1 MEPTPIRD
9 LFQIPKEIRPMDF
22 TVVVADGV
30 AKPADIIQKYRV
42 TDSLA
47 RAYKQALELIGAC
60 LRDGRSEAVY
70 LHGSFGAGKSHF
82 MALLS
87 LLLRGEPDAWAIA
100 ELKPLRPEWIDPAR
114 PVAQLHLH
122 MLDQES
128 FEAAIFGAYLRF
140 VQEHHPDA
148 PLPALF
154 ADASLFA
161 NAAEMLDNIG
171 DTAFF
176 APMNPQAQKGR
187 WGKFADGQQTA
198 GQWDRARFDAA
209 RSSPDP
215 TERAALLTALTRTHF
230 KAFAGDKSRFVE
242 LDPGLQALTLHARQ
256 LGYAGVV
263 LFLDELILWLSM
275 NAGRADFISA
285 WVGKMVKL
293 VQGDHHARHVPLI
306 SFIARQRDLAK
317 MIGHELA
324 GPENARLQQILEL
337 ARGRFG
343 TINLEDDNLPAIVE
357 KRVLIPRHAAA
368 ATAIDAA
375 FTKIE
380 RSAGHA
386 WNTLLGSGHDRTA
399 FRQVYPFSP
408 VLIDAL
414 IVLSQLLQRQRTA
427 IHLLSELLAHHME
440 GVLLGDLVGIGDL
453 FDALIFGTEPY
464 DPIHKARFQAAREL
478 YQRELAPRLRVIHDT
493 DTAEKCQRIRE
504 GARQDIGCSGCPQK
518 ACRNDNRL
526 LKTLVL
532 AALIPELPAFRDLT
546 VRRLVE
552 LNHGQIRSVIPG
564 REAKDALDRLKKIAT
579 HVGQINLGRQADPTV
594 SILLEGVDTRSILS
608 KARENIT
615 SGLCQQFLGEL
626 LYELLELGEKYQ
638 TVTEDKPDWNYA
650 KRPGAVVFGNVRRMG
665 SEQLQ
670 CPEHHDWRLIID
682 FPFDEKH
689 FGPLDDI
696 QNLEKFIG
704 ESKGSWTLAWLP
716 SFFSRESYENLEDL
730 IAIQRVLDQPRD
742 YLQHLSVDQQESAR
756 ALLTN
761 LRNQKRAQLI
771 LTLQR
776 AYGLATA
783 RPEDRDLD
791 PSRRVDQPLR
801 ILREATR
808 LAAPTFTA
816 SFDNAVK
823 IYVHALLATRYP
835 RHPVFT
841 ARFTRMT
848 SDKIVRLFGE
858 ICDAPEHKLTLSR
871 DDLEDLRATL
881 GPLGIVR
888 FTEGAAHVVTDGPLQ
903 AIERRREQVSED
915 NPTVEQIHSWFDE
928 KRAIGLLPDAMAV
941 VVRCYARLYARTL
954 VSNGRPF
961 EVTGGAAIPPS
972 VVLEKPVL
980 PSAQAWS
987 RALALAGHLFGL
999 PNRKALTPENLKTFE
1014 AELADKLKPVT
1025 KAALDLPDALGE
1037 WLAMLGLPLDGPRH
1051 TTASSGRELVQT
1063 LQGKPILRQV
1073 EALAEF
1079 TAQTSPQ
1086 ALGRSLADAPTAV
1099 KALRQSLLRGPFEQL
1114 IIHQNELALA
1124 PALLAELSNLL
1135 TEEKKDALAEQIG
1148 QLAER
1153 ATRLNLQ
1160 AAESAQTGR
1169 TGEPSEPISGDTRPF
1184 DTGHHGG
1191 RPPFQS
1197 EFSGVSYTHD
1207 VAEPEASS
1215 RVVLARIERTT
1226 NLAEV
1231 DALLAELRAAA
1242 AEGGTLRWQIQIT
1255 RENDA

>member
-30 AKPADIIQKYRV
+30 ARPADIIQKYRV

-87 LLLRGEPDAWAIA
+87 LLLRGEPDAWAIP
-100 ELKPLRPEWIDPAR
+100 ELGPLRPEWVDPAR

-128 FEAAIFGAYLRF
+128 FEAAIFGAYLHF
-140 VQEHHPDA
+140 VREHHPDA

-154 ADASLFA
+154 ADAPLFA
-161 NAAEMLDNIG
+161 DAAELLKNIG
-171 DTAFF
+171 DAAFF

-209 RSSPDP
+209 RNSPDP

-230 KAFAGDKSRFVE
+230 KAFANDKRRFIE

-256 LGYAGVV
+256 LGYTGVV

-275 NAGRADFISA
+275 NAGRPEFVSA

-306 SFIARQRDLAK
+306 SFVARQRDLAK

-357 KRVLIPRHAAA
+357 KRVLIPRDASAAA
-368 ATAIDAA
+368 AIDGA

-380 RSAGHA
+380 RTAGHA

-408 VLIDAL
+408 VLVDAL

-427 IHLLSELLAHHME
+427 IHLLSELLAHHLD
-440 GVLLGDLVGIGDL
+440 GVVLGDLVGIGDL

-478 YQRELAPRLRVIHDT
+478 YQRELAPRLRVIHGT
-493 DTAEKCQRIRE
+493 DSAEKCQRIRD

-526 LKTLVL
+526 IKTLIL

-546 VRRLVE
+546 IRRLVE

-564 REAKDALDRLKKIAT
+564 REAKDALDRLKRIAND
-579 HVGQINLGRQADPTV
+579 VGQITIGRQSDPTV
-594 SILLEGVDTRSILS
+594 SILLEGVDTRSILA
-608 KARENIT
+608 KARDNI
-615 SGLCQQFLGEL
+615 SPGVCQQFLGEL
-626 LYELLELGEKYQ
+626 LYEALELGEKYAP
-638 TVTEDKPDWNYA
+638 VTEK
-650 KRPGAVVFGNVRRMG
+650 KIEFHKTSRTGAVVFGNVRRMG

-670 CPEHHDWRLIID
+670 CPDHHDWRLIID
-682 FPFDEKH
+682 YPFDEKH

-696 QNLEKFIG
+696 ENLERFINDG
-704 ESKGSWTLAWLP
+704 EGSWTLVWLP
-716 SFFSRESYENLEDL
+716 SFFSRESNDNLEDL

-742 YLQHLSVDQQESAR
+742 YLQHLSVDQQESAHK
-756 ALLTN
+756 LLAN
-761 LRNQKRAQLI
+761 LKNQKRAQLMQ
-771 LTLQR
+771 TLQR
-776 AYGLATA
+776 AYGLASA

-791 PSRRVDQPLR
+791 PSRRVEQPLR
-801 ILREATR
+801 VLRDATR

-816 SFDNAVK
+816 SFDNAIEV
-823 IYVHALLATRYP
+823 YVHALLTTRYP
-835 RHPVFT
+835 RHPPFT
-841 ARFTRMT
+841 ARFTRNT
-848 SDKIVRLFGE
+848 CDKIVRLFGE
-858 ICDAPEHKLTLSR
+858 LCDAPEHKLALSR
-871 DDLEDLRATL
+871 DDLDDLRATL
-881 GPLGIVR
+881 GPLGVVR

-903 AIERRREQVSED
+903 SIERRREQVGED
-915 NPTVEQIHSWFDE
+915 NPTVEQIHEWFDQ
-928 KRAIGLLPDAMAV
+928 KRSFGLQPEMMAV
-941 VVRCYARLYARTL
+941 LVRCYARLFARTL
-954 VSNGRPF
+954 VSGGRPL
-961 EVTGGAAIPPS
+961 EVTGGAAIPLAA
-972 VVLEKPVL
+972 VLEKPTL
-980 PSAQAWS
+980 PSAQAWT
-987 RALALAGHLFGL
+987 RALTLAGHLFGL
-999 PNRKALTPENLKTFE
+999 PNRKALTPDNLKAFE
-1014 AELADKLKPVT
+1014 AALADKLKPVT
-1025 KAALDLPDALGE
+1025 KAALELPDMLGE
-1037 WLAMLGLPLDGPRH
+1037 WLAMLGLPLDGARL
-1051 TTASSGRELVQT
+1051 TTAQSGRELVQT
-1063 LQGKPILRQV
+1063 LQGKSIIRQV

-1079 TAQTSPQ
+1079 TPQTSPQ
-1086 ALGRSLADAPTAV
+1086 ALGRSLASAPAAAQ
-1099 KALRQSLLRGPFEQL
+1099 ALRESLLRGAFEQL
-1114 IIHQNELALA
+1114 IIHQSSLALA
-1124 PALLAELSNLL
+1124 PALLTELGSLL
-1135 TEEKKDALAEQIG
+1135 TDETRDALAEQVR

-1160 AAESAQTGR
+1160 AAENAQTAR
-1169 TGEPSEPISGDTRPF
+1169 AAPQGEPVRSDTSRF
-1184 DTGHHGG
+1184 DDEYRGAAS
-1191 RPPFQS
+1191 QS
-1197 EFSGVSYTHD
+1197 EFSDISS
-1207 VAEPEASS
+1207 ASHAGAQS
-1215 RVVLARIERTT
+1215 TASDSVVLSRSVRTT
-1226 NLAEV
+1226 SPTEV
-1231 DALLAELRAAA
+1231 DALLAELGAAVG
-1242 AEGGTLRWQIQIT
+1242 EGGTFLWQLRIT
-1255 RENDA
+1255 REGDA

>member
-87 LLLRGEPDAWAIA
+87 LLLRGEPDAWAIP

-161 NAAEMLDNIG
+161 NAAETLDNIG
-171 DTAFF
+171 DAAFF

-187 WGKFADGQQTA
+187 WGKLAEGQQAA

-357 KRVLIPRHAAA
+357 KRVLIPRDAAA

-478 YQRELAPRLRVIHDT
+478 YQRELAPRIRVIQDT

-526 LKTLVL
+526 IKTLVL

-552 LNHGQIRSVIPG
+552 LNHGQIRSVIAG
-564 REAKDALDRLKKIAT
+564 REAKDALVRLKKIAF
-579 HVGQINLGRQADPTV
+579 HVGQITLGRQEDPTV
-594 SILLEGVDTRSILS
+594 SILLEGVDTRSILA
-608 KARENIT
+608 KARENI
-615 SGLCQQFLGEL
+615 SPGLCQQFLGEL
-626 LYELLELGEKYQ
+626 LYELLELGEEYKL
-638 TVTEDKPDWNYA
+638 VTEDAKTGKDWNGTD
-650 KRPGAVVFGNVRRMG
+650 RPGAVVFGNVRRMG

-689 FGPLDDI
+689 YGPLDDI
-696 QNLEKFIG
+696 QNLEKFIS
-704 ESKGSWTLAWLP
+704 ESAGSWTLVWLP
-716 SFFSRESYENLEDL
+716 SFFARESYENLEEL
-730 IAIQRVLDQPRD
+730 IAIQRVLGQPRD
-742 YLQHLSVDQQESAR
+742 YLQHLSVDQQKSAR
-756 ALLTN
+756 DLLTN
-761 LRNQKRAQLI
+761 LRNQKRAQLT

-783 RPEDRDLD
+783 RPEDGDLD
-791 PSRRVDQPLR
+791 PSRRVEQPLR
-801 ILREATR
+801 ILRNATR
-808 LAAPTFTA
+808 LVVPTFTA
-816 SFDNAVK
+816 SFDNAVEV
-823 IYVHALLATRYP
+823 YVHALLSTRYP

-848 SDKIVRLFGE
+848 SDKVVRLFGD
-858 ICDAPEHKLTLSR
+858 ICDAPEHKLALSR
-871 DDLEDLRATL
+871 DDLDILRGTL
-881 GPLGIVR
+881 GPLGVVR

-903 AIERRREQVSED
+903 AIERRREQIGED
-915 NPTVEQIHSWFDE
+915 NPTVEQVHKWFDE
-928 KRAIGLLPDAMAV
+928 KRAIGLQPPAMAV

-954 VSNGRPF
+954 VSGGRPY

-972 VVLEKPVL
+972 VILEKPVL

-1037 WLAMLGLPLDGPRH
+1037 WLAMLGLPLDGPRY

-1114 IIHQNELALA
+1114 LIHQNELALA
-1124 PALLAELSNLL
+1124 PALLTELGNLL

-1160 AAESAQTGR
+1160 AAESAQTDR
-1169 TGEPSEPISGDTRPF
+1169 TGEPSEDVPKHTSHSAPMYDCGFPDTSGTSHV
-1184 DTGHHGG
+1184 TGLVLVKRIVH
-1191 RPPFQS
+1191 
-1197 EFSGVSYTHD
+1197 T
-1207 VAEPEASS
+1207 ASS
-1215 RVVLARIERTT
+1215 
-1226 NLAEV
+1226 AEV
-1231 DALLAELRAAA
+1231 DTLLAELRAAA
-1242 AEGGTLRWQIQIT
+1242 AEGGPLRWQIQVT
-1255 RENDA
+1255 REDDA